1 VIKTPKKFERGSQ
14 PCGKCQSFRHY
25 CCRPRLDGS
34 MCTCQCPEACK
45 ARNVKATLDAERLA
59 QGLLPVT
66 VAQLNKA
73 MERRGPYNV

>member
-1 VIKTPKKFERGSQ
+1 
-14 PCGKCQSFRHY
+14 
-25 CCRPRLDGS
+25 